1 MNDKDK
7 EAFRKCRD
15 MSEFY
20 ASCVADQKTALVP
33 EDVCEG
39 FVAGWQAACE
49 YKQKEIEELKNV
61 TYWTVEQD
69 GKVTR
74 HISIAEIEKLQDEN
88 AKMREYLEFTTH
100 AAEYLYRP
108 DVKLNKGMT
117 PTFYFTLTY
126 EGDLELMENL
136 GLKRREEP
144 IHPSSLILQL

>member
-49 YKQKEIEELKNV
+49 YKNREYSDIVEARIQTSFNNV
-61 TYWTVEQD
+61 
-69 GKVTR
+69 
-74 HISIAEIEKLQDEN
+74 KLQAEN
-88 AKMREYLEFTTH
+88 AKLRECVEFYADLDEEAIGYDIRGVTYARQVLKELE
-100 AAEYLYRP
+100 
-108 DVKLNKGMT
+108 DK
-117 PTFYFTLTY
+117 
-126 EGDLELMENL
+126 
-136 GLKRREEP
+136 
-144 IHPSSLILQL
+144 